1 MFTDRQIGINMSNL
15 TGWSENDNND
25 EPLIDS
31 NKDDDLDTDCE
42 VFEMGIEQ
50 CFKDLVNLKE
60 RLMRN
65 PEYVK
70 RSLKTF

>member
-1 MFTDRQIGINMSNL
+1 MFTDRQIGIDMSNL
-15 TGWSENDNND
+15 TGWSENCDND

-31 NKDDDLDTDCE
+31 NKDDDLNTDCE
-42 VFEMGIEQ
+42 MFEMGIEQ
-50 CFKDLVNLKE
+50 CFKDLVSLKE

-70 RSLKTF
+70 RSLKSF